1 MGPFYDV
8 KTFDLPL
15 KFIIWTCDTYF
26 SFFAIFWQKNFFF
39 WSSNIHTLCIHIF
52 HTYFFKSSECQVCEV
67 ILAQPLIF
75 PSKFKERYDLPY
87 FSFTYFFFYSTLN
100 INHTFRD
107 IHQKIIILRIFFK
120 NNFLSRTGWNLK
132 YFLYNIFSSVTLIHI
147 LFLYI
152 VFLKIKKSKFR
163 CSRVGWRW

>member
-1 MGPFYDV
+1 MTHIFHFLQFLGR
-8 KTFDLPL
+8 
-15 KFIIWTCDTYF
+15 KFL
-26 SFFAIFWQKNFFF
+26 SFEVVIF
-39 WSSNIHTLCIHIF
+39 ILYVYIYCIHIF
-52 HTYFFKSSECQVCEV
+52 LNFQNAKYEV

-120 NNFLSRTGWNLK
+120 NNFLSRTDPLGWNLK

>member
-1 MGPFYDV
+1 MWHIFLIFRRKFLSFEVVIFIFYV
-8 KTFDLPL
+8 Y
-15 KFIIWTCDTYF
+15 IY
-26 SFFAIFWQKNFFF
+26 
-39 WSSNIHTLCIHIF
+39 CIHIF
-52 HTYFFKSSECQVCEV
+52 LTLQNAKYEV

-75 PSKFKERYDLPY
+75 PSKFKKRYDLPN

-120 NNFLSRTGWNLK
+120 NNFLSRTDPLGWNLK

>member
-1 MGPFYDV
+1 MWHIFLIFRRKFLSFEVVIFIFYV
-8 KTFDLPL
+8 Y
-15 KFIIWTCDTYF
+15 IY
-26 SFFAIFWQKNFFF
+26 
-39 WSSNIHTLCIHIF
+39 CIHIF
-52 HTYFFKSSECQVCEV
+52 LNLQNAKYEV

-75 PSKFKERYDLPY
+75 PSKYKERYDLPY

-120 NNFLSRTGWNLK
+120 NNFLSRTDPLGWNLK

>member
-1 MGPFYDV
+1 MWHIFLIFRRKFLSFEVVIFIFYV
-8 KTFDLPL
+8 Y
-15 KFIIWTCDTYF
+15 IY
-26 SFFAIFWQKNFFF
+26 
-39 WSSNIHTLCIHIF
+39 CIHIF
-52 HTYFFKSSECQVCEV
+52 LTLQNAKYEV

-100 INHTFRD
+100 INLHTFRD

-120 NNFLSRTGWNLK
+120 NNFLSRTDPLGWNLK

-147 LFLYI
+147 LFFIYS
-152 VFLKIKKSKFR
+152 FFKNQKIKISL
-163 CSRVGWRW
+163 

>member
-1 MGPFYDV
+1 MTHIFHFLQFLGR
-8 KTFDLPL
+8 
-15 KFIIWTCDTYF
+15 KFL
-26 SFFAIFWQKNFFF
+26 SFEVVIF
-39 WSSNIHTLCIHIF
+39 ILYVYIYCIHIF
-52 HTYFFKSSECQVCEV
+52 LNFQNAKYEV

>member
-1 MGPFYDV
+1 MWHIFLIFRRKFLSFEVVIFIFYV
-8 KTFDLPL
+8 Y
-15 KFIIWTCDTYF
+15 IY
-26 SFFAIFWQKNFFF
+26 
-39 WSSNIHTLCIHIF
+39 CIHIF
-52 HTYFFKSSECQVCEV
+52 SNLQNAKYEV

>member
-1 MGPFYDV
+1 MWHIFLIFRRKFLSFEVVIFIFYV
-8 KTFDLPL
+8 Y
-15 KFIIWTCDTYF
+15 IY
-26 SFFAIFWQKNFFF
+26 
-39 WSSNIHTLCIHIF
+39 CIHIF
-52 HTYFFKSSECQVCEV
+52 LTLQNAKYEV

>member
-1 MGPFYDV
+1 MTHIFHFLQFLGR
-8 KTFDLPL
+8 
-15 KFIIWTCDTYF
+15 KFL
-26 SFFAIFWQKNFFF
+26 SFEVVIF
-39 WSSNIHTLCIHIF
+39 ILYVYIYCIHIF
-52 HTYFFKSSECQVCEV
+52 LNFQNAKYEV

-75 PSKFKERYDLPY
+75 PSKYKERYDLPY

-100 INHTFRD
+100 INLHTFRD

-120 NNFLSRTGWNLK
+120 NNFLSRTDPLGWNLK

>member
-26 SFFAIFWQKNFFF
+26 SFFAISWQKISFF
-39 WSSNIHTLCIHIF
+39 WSSNIHTLCIHIL
-52 HTYFFKSSECQVCEV
+52 HTYFFEFSECQVEV

-75 PSKFKERYDLPY
+75 PSKFKKRYDLPN

-107 IHQKIIILRIFFK
+107 IHQKMIILRIFFK
-120 NNFLSRTGWNLK
+120 NNFLSRTDPLGWNLK

-147 LFLYI
+147 LFFIYS
-152 VFLKIKKSKFR
+152 FFKNQKIKISL
-163 CSRVGWRW
+163 

>member
-1 MGPFYDV
+1 MTHISHFLPF
-8 KTFDLPL
+8 FGR
-15 KFIIWTCDTYF
+15 KFL
-26 SFFAIFWQKNFFF
+26 SFEVVIFIFYV
-39 WSSNIHTLCIHIF
+39 SIYCIHIF
-52 HTYFFKSSECQVCEV
+52 LNLQNAKYEV

-120 NNFLSRTGWNLK
+120 NNFLSRTDPLGWNLK